1 MRQKN
6 DTHAFARSSFSSK
19 LSVVV
24 VLVPVFVVLVVLVVL
39 VVVVMS
45 RLPQVGE
52 GRAEDQAAHVGPVGE
67 VPSAP

>member
-24 VLVPVFVVLVVLVVL
+24 VLVPVFGVLVVL